1 MINVKKTLKLVF
13 LKIEN
18 NLTMKKLIL
27 LAVICLFSSALF
39 AQLSSPVNF
48 GLHAGLVSTK
58 IDSKIP
64 DASTIKDKAD
74 NGMMLGAFLR
84 VNLNK
89 WYLQPELNYVSRKSE
104 VVVDG
109 VGFDIKRKSLDI
121 PMLLGYKL
129 VKLPAFKL
137 RTFAGPVASFKIDDS
152 FKSTLMDVD
161 EDFEGAV
168 WNAKVGA
175 GVDVWKLTLDVDYE
189 FGLSDV
195 SSEFLKKNKMF
206 NVTLGFKLF

>member
-1 MINVKKTLKLVF
+1 
-13 LKIEN
+13 
-18 NLTMKKLIL
+18 MKKIFLV
-27 LAVICLFSSALF
+27 AVICMFSSALF

-58 IDSKIP
+58 MDSEIP
-64 DASTIKDKAD
+64 SASTIKENSK

-84 VNLNK
+84 INLNK
-89 WYLQPELNYVSRKSE
+89 WYLQPELNYVSRKGE

-109 VGFDIKRKSLDI
+109 TGYDFKTKSMDI

-137 RTFAGPVASFKIDDS
+137 RAFAGPVASFKIDES
-152 FKSTLMDVD
+152 FSDTFKNQVGDLS
-161 EDFEGAV
+161 FEGAV

-195 SSEFLKKNKMF
+195 SSEFLKKNKMV
-206 NVTLGFKLF
+206 NVTLGFKFF

>member
-1 MINVKKTLKLVF
+1 
-13 LKIEN
+13 
-18 NLTMKKLIL
+18 MKKFIL
-27 LAVICLFSSALF
+27 SVAICLFSTAMF
-39 AQLSSPVNF
+39 AQLSSPISL

-58 IDSKIP
+58 MDSEIP

-104 VVVDG
+104 VVVEG
-109 VGFDIKRKSLDI
+109 VGFDVKTKSLDI
-121 PMLLGYKL
+121 PVLLGYKL

-137 RTFAGPVASFKIDDS
+137 RAFAGPVASFNIDDS
-152 FKSTLMDVD
+152 FKSTLMTVD
-161 EDFEGAV
+161 EDFKSAV

-175 GVDVWKLTLDVDYE
+175 GVDVWKLTFDVDYE